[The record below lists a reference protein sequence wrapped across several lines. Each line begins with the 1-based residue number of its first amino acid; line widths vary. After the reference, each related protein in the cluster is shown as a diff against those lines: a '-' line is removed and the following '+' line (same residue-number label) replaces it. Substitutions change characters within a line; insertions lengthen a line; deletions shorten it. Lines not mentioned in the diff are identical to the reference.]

1 MHGTWSRVLHHHTTM
16 TTMLT
21 KAQTHPFNGS
31 LSGTAQESRYQKGK
45 TNLDFTEARDRE
57 WQWHQLG
64 HMQSVPR
71 SRQPAS
77 HHSSF
82 LPCLPLNQQTVSKHW
97 RQQSCVKQ
105 STVNRLQQSVTS
117 LTATRT
123 HKPCDRIT
131 ALPATQQRRH
141 SRLYPGKADT
151 PFSDTGGKQGWIDV
165 LGWLHTEMVYPL
177 KDGHPSQY

>member
-1 MHGTWSRVLHHHTTM
+1 MALCPGLPRWAGTRKVKPIWILLKQETES
-16 TTMLT
+16 
-21 KAQTHPFNGS
+21 GS
-31 LSGTAQESRYQKGK
+31 GISWAVCK
-45 TNLDFTEARDRE
+45 
-57 WQWHQLG
+57 
-64 HMQSVPR
+64 SVPR

-82 LPCLPLNQQTVSKHW
+82 LPCLPPNQQTVSKHW

-131 ALPATQQRRH
+131 VLPATQQRRH

-165 LGWLHTEMVYPL
+165 LGWLHTEMVYPP